1 MWTAVIQMAHSSSI
15 SKKAVHMAITISL
28 FVVDPELGPR
38 DESEFADIAHLTAL
52 LTPDCEAGLEIAA
65 GNSQLIIRDSLD
77 DLIRGVCLG
86 GVQTL
91 LNGGHY
97 RNVSFAGF
105 ETSEI
110 TTEDGMA
117 RFSSGDLSV
126 SAPREEAI
134 DALRWQA
141 ERFGHY
147 LQRAFPHA
155 TDRAREFLALAK
167 D

>member
-65 GNSQLIIRDSLD
+65 GNSQLIIRDSL
-77 DLIRGVCLG
+77 
-86 GVQTL
+86 QTL